1 MTVKYYICPKCGRR
15 GVTEIKG
22 RIGGDFRCRYCYHY
36 PFWLQPPIL
45 DVDRRELIA
54 ERVGHGQKVIS
65 EFCERMTEK

>member
-36 PFWLQPPIL
+36 PLWLKPPIF
-45 DVDRRELIA
+45 DEDRRELIA
-54 ERVGHGQKVIS
+54 ERVGHCQFASG
-65 EFCERMTEK
+65 

>member
-1 MTVKYYICPKCGRR
+1 MKLRTCPECGRR

-45 DVDRRELIA
+45 IRGTVRSWL
-54 ERVGHGQKVIS
+54 
-65 EFCERMTEK
+65 